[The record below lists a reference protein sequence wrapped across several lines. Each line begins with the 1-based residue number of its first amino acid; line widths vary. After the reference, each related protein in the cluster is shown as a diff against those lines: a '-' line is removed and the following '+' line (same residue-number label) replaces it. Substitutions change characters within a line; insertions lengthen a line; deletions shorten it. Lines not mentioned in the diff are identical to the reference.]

1 MSQAKK
7 AFIGSLTLTFSRLSE
22 RLLGLVST
30 LITAR
35 LLLPEDFGLVAIAM
49 IVIGFFSIMA
59 MTGSNQYIIQK
70 ESVSEQDLDTAW
82 TLDLIMKG
90 GIFLLLIIIAP
101 LISEYYEDER
111 LTNVI
116 YVLSTMLL
124 FSAFSN
130 PALMLKHRDQ
140 AYRPIFILDVARK
153 IFAISTVIT
162 VAYVYRNYWAMVC
175 GHIVSNAVGFI
186 GSYLVV
192 RYRPKLSFHGL
203 KEQWLFSKWML
214 SKGFMGY
221 FRSQVDTI
229 IVSHF
234 YGTSQVGGY
243 HVTKYISTMPGS
255 QIITPATSPLL
266 ATFSRT
272 KNQPAEFEHQVKL
285 TLLVLQVLAFPM
297 TAYLFV
303 FSQPLVGLLLG
314 EKWLNFSHIF
324 AILALLTLPL
334 AIGNVVSQI
343 LTSKRQVQTLFY
355 YDLLSL
361 IAVCV
366 ALLLVRDFALPQ
378 FAWVRVMMDYFA
390 VLLLFSFSLYKYTG
404 IKFLS
409 TLLTFVVTVTVAF
422 TGAYLVKMGIGDLNS
437 PILTLL
443 VTASSYA
450 ILWGVFAL
458 VAYKLYFKKTQE
470 GMHLQFLVVSLI
482 RSVLSK
488 FNLHNRNTMG

>member
-82 TLDLIMKG
+82 TLDLLMKSS
-90 GIFLLLIIIAP
+90 IFIVLIIIAP
-101 LISEYYEDER
+101 LISEYYDDER
-111 LTNVI
+111 LTDVI

-130 PALMLKHRDQ
+130 PALMLKHREQ
-140 AYRPIFILDVARK
+140 TYRPIFILDVARK
-153 IFAISTVIT
+153 VFAISTVIT
-162 VAYVYRNYWAMVC
+162 IAYMYRNYWAMVC
-175 GHIVSNAVGFI
+175 GHIVSNAVGFV
-186 GSYLVV
+186 GSYIVV
-192 RYRPKLSFHGL
+192 RYRPKISFHGL

-229 IVSHF
+229 LVSHF

-243 HVTKYISTMPGS
+243 HVTKYIATMPGS

-272 KNQPAEFEHQVKL
+272 KNKPDEFEHQVKL
-285 TLLVLQVLAFPM
+285 TLLVLQFLALPM
-297 TAYLFV
+297 TAFLFV

-314 EKWLNFSHIF
+314 DKWLNFSHIF

-343 LTSKRQVQTLFY
+343 LTSKRKVKALFY

-361 IAVCV
+361 IAVCF
-366 ALLLVRDFALPQ
+366 ALLLVRDFALPD
-378 FAWVRVMMDYFA
+378 FAWVRVMMDYLA
-390 VLLLFSFSLYKYTG
+390 VLLLFSFSLYKFTK
-404 IKFLS
+404 IKILT
-409 TLLTFVVTVTVAF
+409 TLGAFIVTATAAF
-422 TGAYLVKMGIGDLNS
+422 AGAYAVKLAIGDLS
-437 PILTLL
+437 SLILTLL
-443 VTASSYA
+443 AVGISYLA
-450 ILWGVFAL
+450 LWLIFTL
-458 VAYKLYFKKTQE
+458 VAYKLYFRKTPE
-470 GMHLQFLVVSLI
+470 GVHLQFLVASLVS
-482 RSVLSK
+482 SVMLK
-488 FNLHNRNTMG
+488 CKVGKHKTN